1 MIIRKRDIKGF
12 DFHGLS
18 IREYLAGSDEKS
30 SFAVIE
36 VPAGVAHQLSWSKRS
51 DKYYYIADGSIEFT
65 IKGIPSTLKR
75 GDFCI
80 IRQGEKFMYANNS
93 GKPATIVLVHTPS
106 FMISEEVFE

>member
-1 MIIRKRDIKGF
+1 LIIRKRDVSEF
-12 DFHGLS
+12 DFHGLK

-36 VPAGVAHQLSWSKRS
+36 VPAGASHQLSWSKRS
-51 DKYYYIADGSIEFT
+51 DKYYYIANGSIEFT
-65 IKGIPSTLKR
+65 IEGAPSTLDR

-80 IRQGEKFMYANNS
+80 IRQGEKFIYANNS

-106 FMISEEVFE
+106 FMIDGEVFE